1 MAKKKRVTRKQLLKE
16 PDEFFTFSGR
26 VIQFVATNR
35 RPVLGVVIGVLV
47 VALAYAGFRY
57 FTGLSERKAY
67 AMFAQGLSHY
77 SSEILG
83 GKAAISQK
91 HVSEQ
96 FEKVL
101 RKHPSTH
108 AARLS
113 LIVYADISYHNGD
126 YEKAIGLYQEAL
138 GAFSGDET
146 VEKLIWNGLAH
157 AYEGKKDYQSAAEHY
172 KKITDSQ
179 DNFMK
184 GDAYYNLAR
193 MMEALNHSEKALEAY
208 NRVIEAHPDSV
219 GFLIAKDKVSRLK
232 GASGASE

>member
-26 VIQFVATNR
+26 VIQFIAANQ

-47 VALAYAGFRY
+47 VALVYAGFRY

-67 AMFAQGLSHY
+67 ALFAQGLSHY
-77 SSEILG
+77 ASEIFG
-83 GKAAISQK
+83 EKGAIHQK
-91 HVSEQ
+91 HASEQ

-101 RKHPSTH
+101 RQYPSTH
-108 AARLS
+108 AAQLT
-113 LIVYADISYHNGD
+113 LIVYADISYHKGE
-126 YEKAIGLYQEAL
+126 YEKTIGLYREAL
-138 GAFSGDET
+138 NSFAGDDT
-146 VEKLIWNGLAH
+146 IEKLIWNGLAH
-157 AYEGKKDYQSAAEHY
+157 AYEGNKDHQSAAEHY

-184 GDAYYNLAR
+184 GDAYYNLGR

-208 NRVIEAHPDSV
+208 SRVLEDHPESV
-219 GFLIAKDKVSRLK
+219 GFQIAKDKVSRLK
-232 GASGASE
+232 GVSKVSE